1 MPETQVTRGCKDPG
15 VADDTTGPEPPGPST
30 GDIPDLTAVQPKLE
44 QLLELAEEVLDG
56 RCSVRINLW
65 EDGEVEI
72 RVWHAH
78 GYPDSDV
85 RHRTVLRYHSRDGD
99 VTGAVFETSGDERAL
114 LHKETL
120 ANLGMMGAPS
130 KR

>member
-1 MPETQVTRGCKDPG
+1 MPETHVLPRRRDPG
-15 VADDTTGPEPPGPST
+15 VADDATDPEPSGPST
-30 GDIPDLTAVQPKLE
+30 GDIPDLTAVQPKLD
-44 QLLELAEEVLDG
+44 QLLELADEVLEG
-56 RCSVRINLW
+56 RCSVRVNLW
-65 EDGEVEI
+65 EDGEVET

-78 GYPDSDV
+78 GYPDSDI

-120 ANLGMMGAPS
+120 ANLGMLGAPS